1 MFQGSSVLKFWLG
14 LCMAQGKNRKLLSKR
29 TRKGNK
35 GFPVATVAFYGPDN
49 LRASKVVC
57 SIIKSDGV
65 EAGPIKKWFTT
76 ADARRV
82 ESILGEVLSFINENS
97 ARSIV
102 MIDQVFGC
110 PHEEGIDYPEG
121 ESCPDCL
128 YWKNR
133 DRYTQELI
141 H

>member
-1 MFQGSSVLKFWLG
+1 MT
-14 LCMAQGKNRKLLSKR
+14 QGKNRKLLSKR
-29 TRKGNK
+29 VRKGDK
-35 GFPVATVAFYGPDN
+35 GFPIATVAFYGPDN

-57 SIIKSDGV
+57 AIIKSEV
-65 EAGPIKKWFTT
+65 AEADPIKKWFTNT
-76 ADARRV
+76 DARRA
-82 ESILGEVLSFINENS
+82 ENILGEVLSFVKENLAS
-97 ARSIV
+97 SVV
-102 MIDQVFGC
+102 MVDQIFGC

-133 DRYTQELI
+133 DRFTQELI

>member
-1 MFQGSSVLKFWLG
+1 MTK
-14 LCMAQGKNRKLLSKR
+14 GKNRKLLSKR
-29 TRKGNK
+29 ARKGDK
-35 GFPVATVAFYGPDN
+35 GFPIATVAFYGPDN

-57 SIIKSDGV
+57 AIIRYEGAEVD
-65 EAGPIKKWFTT
+65 PIKKWFTNT
-76 ADARRV
+76 DARRA
-82 ESILGEVLSFINENS
+82 ENILGEVLSFVKEHLANS
-97 ARSIV
+97 VV
-102 MIDQVFGC
+102 MVDQVFGC

-133 DRYTQELI
+133 DRLTQELI